1 MEGVSRILIEG
12 IGRFSSDGPMSFNY
26 LRSNYSTEESGT
38 GVQVKVG
45 LDGTMD
51 YHL

>member
-1 MEGVSRILIEG
+1 MDQCLSIK
-12 IGRFSSDGPMSFNY
+12 Y
-26 LRSNYSTEESGT
+26 LRSNYNTEESGT
-38 GVQVKVG
+38 GVQIKVG